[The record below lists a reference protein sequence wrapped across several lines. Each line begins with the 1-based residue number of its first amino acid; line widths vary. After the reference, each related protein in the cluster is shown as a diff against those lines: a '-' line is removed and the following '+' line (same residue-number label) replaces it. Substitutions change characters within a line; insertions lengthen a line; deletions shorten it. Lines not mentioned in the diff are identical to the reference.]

1 MATSVEQLCNQALVR
16 IGYTRRIGNIYEGTL
31 AARAALDVFGQT
43 RDYLIREADW
53 DFARRANVALTLLK
67 GPPPIGGYGP
77 WQPWTPAYP
86 PPGWGFEY
94 AYPSDCLQFAAIVP
108 PPTLY
113 PILVPRAANWRV
125 DDDSFSATGAAVP
138 PYKVILANMPSALCV
153 YRARITN
160 PALWTADFVETFVDA
175 LAEALVPHL
184 AGNLQLK
191 QAEQQT
197 AVAVGAAAKRRR
209 G

>member
-1 MATSVEQLCNQALVR
+1 VAPSVEQLCNQALVR

-125 DDDSFSATGAAVP
+125 DDDSFSATGAAVQ

-153 YRARITN
+153 YRARVTN

-197 AVAVGAAAKRRR
+197 AVAVGAAAERRR

>member
-1 MATSVEQLCNQALVR
+1 MATTWEGLCNQSLRKIGVRKR
-16 IGYTRRIGNIYEGTL
+16 IGSAYEGSEVAKACHEL
-31 AARAALDVFGQT
+31 FGQT
-43 RDYLIREADW
+43 RDELIRSADW

-77 WQPWTPAYP
+77 WQPWTPVYP

-125 DDDSFSATGAAVP
+125 DDDSFSVTGDAVP
-138 PYKVILANMPSALCV
+138 PYKGILANMPSALCV
-153 YRARITN
+153 YRARVTN

-197 AVAVGAAAKRRR
+197 AVAVGAAAERRR